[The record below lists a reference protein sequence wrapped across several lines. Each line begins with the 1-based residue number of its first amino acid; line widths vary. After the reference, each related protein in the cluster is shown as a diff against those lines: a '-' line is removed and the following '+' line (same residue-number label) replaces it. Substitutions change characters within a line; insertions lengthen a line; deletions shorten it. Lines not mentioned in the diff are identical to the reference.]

1 MTTSSTQYRK
11 PKEGLATKKEKE
23 VSTHLFT
30 VRILHTVTHSTHPC
44 IFSFSTSEPAM
55 CVFSFWASQQISF
68 ATSAPVYLFGLLL
81 AFQLHY
87 QLGVISIHGKLG
99 YERKV
104 GEIP

>member
-1 MTTSSTQYRK
+1 
-11 PKEGLATKKEKE
+11 
-23 VSTHLFT
+23 
-30 VRILHTVTHSTHPC
+30 
-44 IFSFSTSEPAM
+44 M

-68 ATSAPVYLFGLLL
+68 ASSAPVYLFGLLL